1 MKAVQEG
8 DEAVD
13 RKRPFLC
20 GGVPR
25 TESGKKLQQSYLAT
39 FRRRSILP
47 IKGTGDS
54 DMRASRLSHA
64 KRERFHV
71 EKAFSCGKQVVAARH
86 KHNAFVLFNVG
97 ASAS

>member
-1 MKAVQEG
+1 MKLWIG
-8 DEAVD
+8 KG
-13 RKRPFLC
+13 RFLC

-64 KRERFHV
+64 KRERFTLKRHFRLW
-71 EKAFSCGKQVVAARH
+71 EAGGRCKA
-86 KHNAFVLFNVG
+86 
-97 ASAS
+97 